1 MVPECHVG
9 GPMRTFFRT
18 LASCAVLAVAGLA
31 AEGASAVTRSAD
43 FNPGGVPNLG
53 MFDAP
58 AAGGPVTAFSVT
70 LGATAFDMLTGGAT
84 ALSYDAAT
92 NEFEGAGA
100 FPVIVPSAATAEC
113 PLGDCALEL
122 YPNPGDP
129 VPGDFLALNIVTLE
143 NIDFGKYVID
153 PVPSPVPL
161 PAAGLML
168 LGGLGGMAL
177 VRGRRRLA

>member
-1 MVPECHVG
+1 MSYGVI
-9 GPMRTFFRT
+9 PMRIFLRTIVSCAT
-18 LASCAVLAVAGLA
+18 LAAAGLA
-31 AEGASAVTRSAD
+31 AGGASAVTRSVD
-43 FNPGGVPNLG
+43 FNPGGAPNIG
-53 MFDAP
+53 VFDAP

-100 FPVIVPSAATAEC
+100 FPLIVPSAATAEC
-113 PLGDCALEL
+113 PPGDCALEL

-129 VPGDFLALNIVTLE
+129 IPGDFLALNIVTLE
-143 NIDFGKYVID
+143 NIDFGNYVID

-161 PAAGLML
+161 PATLPMALAAFGLM
-168 LGGLGGMAL
+168 GW
-177 VRGRRRLA
+177 VRSRRPT